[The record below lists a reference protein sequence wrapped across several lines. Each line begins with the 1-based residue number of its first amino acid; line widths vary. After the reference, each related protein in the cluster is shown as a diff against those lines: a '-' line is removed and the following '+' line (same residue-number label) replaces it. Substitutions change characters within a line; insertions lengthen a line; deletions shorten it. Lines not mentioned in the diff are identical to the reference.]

1 MISLIISSDY
11 WSIGVILYEIIF
23 GDTPF
28 YAESL
33 LDTYAKIMDHKNSL
47 VIPDDPPISKE
58 ARSLILAFLTD
69 RNNRLGRNGTEEI
82 KVHPFFQND
91 TWTFDNIRSSI
102 APVVPELCGDDDTR
116 NFDDHEKEKTVTE
129 TFPEPKTFV
138 GDNIPFVGFTYMD
151 KYHMLHNGKRQLSDD
166 VVATNGET
174 SLKKGRGDSGLGNEA
189 VHGSN
194 VTVDSANANDLMF
207 QQQNEKYVVS
217 LNEKLEI
224 EQRLEE
230 LNHAY
235 ELLKAKFQVEKEKR
249 VNVEEVLFKFENK
262 LEEEMRF
269 NSNLASNNQ
278 QISEKCANYEKQFN
292 VLSEKLKVEKD
303 KLSRLMNQNSE
314 LQHILANK
322 EVAINEMRN
331 KIEMF
336 NKITEHN
343 DREINDLR
351 NQLRTNTTELNNS
364 LNRAAQLE
372 SKFRVHMILI
382 FYH

>member
-1 MISLIISSDY
+1 MFSDY

-69 RNNRLGRNGTEEI
+69 RNNRLGRNGIEEI
-82 KVHPFFQND
+82 KVHPFFQNE
-91 TWTFDNIRSSI
+91 TWTFDNIRNSI

-116 NFDDHEKEKTVTE
+116 NFDDHEKEKAVTE

-151 KYHMLHNGKRQLSDD
+151 KYHMLYGKAQVSPADGVV
-166 VVATNGET
+166 VVAANGET
-174 SLKKGRGDSGLGNEA
+174 SHSKKGRGDSGLGNEA
-189 VHGSN
+189 SHGGS
-194 VTVDSANANDLMF
+194 TMTIDGANANDLMF
-207 QQQNEKYVVS
+207 QQQNEKYVAS

-230 LNHAY
+230 LNHAF

-249 VNVEEVLFKFENK
+249 VNTEEVLFKFENK
-262 LEEEMRF
+262 LEEEMRY

-278 QISEKCANYEKQFN
+278 QMSEKCANYEKQFN

-331 KIEMF
+331 KVEMF

-351 NQLRTNTTELNNS
+351 NQLRANTNELNNS
-364 LNRAAQLE
+364 LGRAAQLE
-372 SKFRVHMILI
+372 SKFGGCCCW
-382 FYH
+382 